1 MTTPAAEGEIRID
14 ASARAGG
21 PSSRVMGS
29 FRPMTV
35 DEADTALV
43 NGLIDVQEFARC
55 LVSVEP
61 LVDTLF
67 DVDDEV
73 RKEATVL
80 LKKRADRAAVRL
92 LERALEDPAEEVR
105 LFAAEA
111 LDKLDSMYNEAI
123 AGLIERIKGGATRR
137 LVALL
142 GRVYFDYAAKGMYD
156 PGMREVYFEKA
167 ARELERAL
175 TLPADA
181 DAAGDEAALR
191 LFLGASWHELGRWD
205 EALAEYRR
213 VKELQGSSADLLVR
227 VASVRFAQGRYDEV
241 RRICALVRE
250 RYGEEEYGEILQ
262 LWTAS

>member
-1 MTTPAAEGEIRID
+1 MTSGASEGEIRID

-21 PSSRVMGS
+21 PSSRVVGS

-73 RKEATVL
+73 RKEATVA

-137 LVALL
+137 LVVLL

-175 TLPADA
+175 TLPGD
-181 DAAGDEAALR
+181 GDEAAVR
-191 LFLGASWHELGRWD
+191 LFLGAAFHELGRWD
-205 EALAEYRR
+205 EALREYKR

-241 RRICALVRE
+241 RRICALVRG
-250 RYGEEEYGEILQ
+250 RYGEGDYGEILQ
-262 LWTAS
+262 LWSGS